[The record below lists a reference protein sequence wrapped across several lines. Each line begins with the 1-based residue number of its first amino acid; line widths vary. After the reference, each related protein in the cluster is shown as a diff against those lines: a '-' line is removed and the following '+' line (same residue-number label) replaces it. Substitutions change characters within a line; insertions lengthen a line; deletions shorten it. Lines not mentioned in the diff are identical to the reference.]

1 MRALKARM
9 QSMQRSEEC
18 LQLEEAKV
26 VRVLPVGMGDRV
38 CVDLCANMAPGE
50 GMLVGNFCRTLF
62 LVHSE
67 VRCYMPVLWGCP
79 PSHPVLDNSAGF
91 FYLIPDK

>member
-1 MRALKARM
+1 MWEQHRLEKIVNRCREVPAMQIRHLQAHISKTLSMQQRM
-9 QSMQRSEEC
+9 QFEIATVSRV
-18 LQLEEAKV
+18 EA
-26 VRVLPVGMGDRV
+26 VGMGDRV

-67 VRCYMPVLWGCP
+67 VRASGM
-79 PSHPVLDNSAGF
+79 
-91 FYLIPDK
+91 